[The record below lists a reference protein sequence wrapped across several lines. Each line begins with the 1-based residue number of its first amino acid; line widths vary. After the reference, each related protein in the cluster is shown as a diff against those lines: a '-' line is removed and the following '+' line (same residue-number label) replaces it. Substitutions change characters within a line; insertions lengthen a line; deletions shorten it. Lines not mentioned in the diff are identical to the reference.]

1 MFKPENAFNASM
13 SLKVVDEMSPEE
25 LKKRAEVMREGQFN
39 VISEEILRAEIEEIA
54 QGKKSRRVE
63 INVNSA
69 IEASAYRLTN
79 KGEVCVAIR

>member
-1 MFKPENAFNASM
+1 MYKPENAWNATM

-54 QGKKSRRVE
+54 QGKKSWFY
-63 INVNSA
+63 VNSE
-69 IEASAYRLTN
+69 IEAERLQL
-79 KGEVCVAIR
+79 

>member
-1 MFKPENAFNASM
+1 MYKQENAWNATM

-54 QGKKSRRVE
+54 QGKKSRGDE
-63 INVNSA
+63 IYVNSA
-69 IEASAYRLTN
+69 IEASALRLAN
-79 KGEVCVAIR
+79 KGEICGAIR